1 MSTTLT
7 SRIGRIWRVFTLLM
21 VMLGSS
27 LASASQKR
35 ILFYEPDANYH
46 AIVQITQWFNLY
58 LASSKLGYKFQPV
71 QNANDFET
79 QLRNDNVAFVIVASA
94 YLAETQTQLTPLLVP
109 ANNEDVYYRK
119 VLVAKTGTTAE
130 GLTGKNIAAAL
141 GGTDRNAAI
150 SALKAQLKDAANPVN
165 PGMVVP
171 VAKDI
176 DALFALTFGHVQ
188 GALVTPSSL
197 DVLKKVNP
205 NAAASVKAIYE
216 SDPILRAPLAAVSSR
231 VNEDE
236 RKRFVQTL
244 LSMYQDA
251 NGRKVMSSLAFNGWR
266 QYEASM
272 LKEGGQKP

>member
-1 MSTTLT
+1 MINRRTLT
-7 SRIGRIWRVFTLLM
+7 KLALL
-21 VMLGSS
+21 VALVLTTSIAHSS
-27 LASASQKR
+27 QRR

-46 AIVQITQWFNLY
+46 AIAQITQWFNQY
-58 LASSKLGYKFQPV
+58 LASSNLGYTFQPV
-71 QNANDFET
+71 QNAKDFEM
-79 QLRNDNVAFVIVASA
+79 QLSNRNVAFVIVSST
-94 YLAETQTQLTPLLVP
+94 YLRETDAKLTPLLVP
-109 ANNEDVYYRK
+109 ANDEDVYYRK
-119 VLVAKTGTTAE
+119 VLVAKEGTTASA
-130 GLTGKNIAAAL
+130 LTGKNIAAAL
-141 GGTDRNAAI
+141 SGGNRTAAI
-150 SALKAQLKDAANPVN
+150 TALKTELKQASTPVT

-216 SDPILRAPLAAVSSR
+216 SDPILRAPLAAVNSR
-231 VNEDE
+231 VNADE
-236 RKRFVQTL
+236 RERFIKTL
-244 LSMYQDA
+244 QSMYQDT

-272 LKEGGQKP
+272 LKQGGQ